1 MVLRRQRKPQ
11 DEATIVLEFYDNAT
25 NAIEPR
31 HVHAV
36 QNLTERLS
44 TMPWN
49 CILHITGVS
58 ESEATM
64 LQIVAECLRTQR
76 MRNPLVREVISHDNF
91 FIVTGW
97 PTLQPVT
104 INSCRP
110 TVYDFQLHRG
120 KGNQHCTSLIE
131 SPSTCRNYVTQEN
144 TCMLAFVCA
153 STASK
158 TSLRVACLEHA
169 RAECAQILVA
179 AGATA

>member
-1 MVLRRQRKPQ
+1 MQLMRSNRDMSTQCRILRSVCQRCRGI
-11 DEATIVLEFYDNAT
+11 AFYISLEF
-25 NAIEPR
+25 
-31 HVHAV
+31 
-36 QNLTERLS
+36 LK
-44 TMPWN
+44 
-49 CILHITGVS
+49 
-58 ESEATM
+58 SEATM

-76 MRNPLVREVISHDNF
+76 MRNPLVRAVISHDKF

-110 TVYDFQLHRG
+110 AVYDFQLHRG
-120 KGNQHCTSLIE
+120 MGNQHCTSLTE
-131 SPSTCRNYVTQEN
+131 SPNTCRNYITQEN
-144 TCMLAFVCA
+144 TCMLVFVCA

-169 RAECAQILVA
+169 HAESAQVLVA